1 MIFSNTRK
9 SAGVTSALS
18 LRSSSGWLLGGDST
32 EQALKIST
40 VSACMELISNSI
52 AMMPAYVMEESTK
65 KHLEHHHLG
74 QVLWM
79 RANDV
84 MSPFDLMQKA
94 VADVLAHGNG
104 YVWNYRNGAGQIVE
118 RIPIPDGWCTP
129 EYDMAREKWWYLTCD
144 PKSGQVFTLDPA
156 DVSHYKAFSL
166 DGIHGMSVLARARRT
181 IETAG
186 NMEQYAD
193 SLYQNGGRPSGV
205 LTVDGD
211 LGSGKVTIKN
221 ADGTTEDISKKEYI
235 RREWDG
241 NYSGPG
247 KAFRTAILDLGLK
260 YEPISMSNADAQFVE
275 QKAVSAE
282 DICRF
287 FVVPPYKVGLGKQS
301 YNSNEQNNIEFVV
314 QTLQPLVTK
323 IEQEDTWKLLPMSE
337 SLKKGYRVK
346 RNMGV
351 LLRGDA
357 KARAE
362 VQQIYRNIGAYSVN
376 DILALE
382 DRESVP
388 GGDDRLA
395 SLNYIPLELFRQ
407 LSISR
412 NVQDG
417 NATPPDGGN

>member
-9 SAGVTSALS
+9 SASTTSALS
-18 LRSSSGWLLGGDST
+18 LRSSSGWLPGGDST
-32 EQALKIST
+32 EQALKLST

-52 AMMPAYVMEESTK
+52 AMMPAYIMEESTK
-65 KHLEHHHLG
+65 KHLNDHHLG
-74 QVLWM
+74 RVLWQ

-84 MSPFDLMQKA
+84 MSPFELMQKA
-94 VADVLAHGNG
+94 IADVLAHGNG
-104 YVWNYRNGAGQIVE
+104 YVWNYRNGAGQVVE
-118 RIPIPDGWCTP
+118 RLPIPDGWCTP
-129 EYDMAREKWWYLTCD
+129 QYDAARERWWYLASD
-144 PKSGQVFTLDPA
+144 PKSGRVYTLDPA

-166 DGIHGMSVLARARRT
+166 DGIRGISVLERARRT
-181 IETAG
+181 IETAS

-193 SLYQNGGRPSGV
+193 SMYQNGGRPSGV

-211 LGSGKVTIKN
+211 LGQGKVTIKK
-221 ADGTTEDISKKEYI
+221 ADGSTEEISKKEYI

-275 QKAVSAE
+275 QKTVSAE

-287 FVVPPYKVGLGKQS
+287 FVVPPYKVGMGKQS
-301 YNSNEQNNIEFVV
+301 YNSNEQNSIEFVV

-323 IEQEDTWKLLPMSE
+323 IEQEDTWKLLPLTE
-337 SLKKGYRVK
+337 QTKKGYRVK

-357 KARAE
+357 KSRAE

-376 DILALE
+376 DILEQE
-382 DRESVP
+382 DREAVP
-388 GGDDRLA
+388 GGDVRICRLDC
-395 SLNYIPLELFRQ
+395 IPLDLFRE
-407 LSISR
+407 LAISR
-412 NVQDG
+412 NAQAAG
-417 NATPPDGGN
+417 ENT